1 MDRAKLKLMVRNLEL
16 LVDDIKSEV
25 FSDVESYVS
34 PPPKISQ
41 DYDEILE
48 MMMATRISRAKRLV
62 KMLKRVLEKDYLYND
77 EELKLI
83 REQLKIAKNE
93 LARIEEHTS
102 KGFK

>member
-1 MDRAKLKLMVRNLEL
+1 
-16 LVDDIKSEV
+16 
-25 FSDVESYVS
+25 
-34 PPPKISQ
+34 
-41 DYDEILE
+41 
-48 MMMATRISRAKRLV
+48 MMNFMTTTMATQTSRAKRLI
-62 KMLKRVLEKDYLYND
+62 KMLERVLKKDHLYND